1 MQDIKISNGY
11 LQLWATYLRDVG
23 IEPLTAD
30 FLQDVHDS
38 LVTLID
44 QPFDTQVPLE
54 LLNHI
59 ILTTRQHLN
68 CPQL

>member
-59 ILTTRQHLN
+59 I
-68 CPQL
+68 